1 MKKIIKHY
9 TDTLNYELEKTARL
23 MRMLSN
29 QFFEKLQI
37 TLSIDEYAA
46 LDIISCHDG
55 ICQRDL
61 AKLILKDR
69 ANTGR
74 ILNSLEDKNLVTRFV
89 DTKNNRLVRKMAIT
103 EKGYKTLININKKI
117 ESYVFETKQIVTE
130 QEIDAVYAS
139 LKKLRERFESMIELK
154 I

>member
-23 MRMLSN
+23 MRMLSI
-29 QFFEKLQI
+29 QLFEKLEI
-37 TLSIDEYAA
+37 VLNIDEYAA
-46 LDIISCHDG
+46 LDTISCNES

-74 ILNSLEDKNLVTRFV
+74 IIKTLEEKGLITRFIS
-89 DTKNNRLVRKMAIT
+89 TKNNRLVRKMSIT
-103 EKGYKTLININKKI
+103 ETGYEMLRTINKKI
-117 ESYVFETKQIVTE
+117 ENYVYETKQIVAE
-130 QEIDAVYAS
+130 QEVAAICTS
-139 LKKLRERFESMIELK
+139 LKRLRERFENLIELK